1 MTQSSM
7 QTSTRTLSYCQG
19 LSEGLVQAMER
30 DDRIFVTGIG
40 VDYSS
45 AVFGSTAEAVKRFG
59 PARIFDA
66 PAMENALTGI
76 VIGAAAMG
84 KRPMIIHL
92 RNDFMFLA
100 FDQMINLAAKWKYMY
115 GQNAGTLPLVVRGV
129 VGRGWGQGA
138 THSQSLHGV
147 LAHFPGLTVLAPA
160 TPADAK
166 GMMLAAF
173 EAERPTV
180 IIEHRRLYDVTGPV
194 DAAPVATLIGKA
206 FVRRPGRDVTIV
218 ACSVMLQEAM
228 LAANDLAARG
238 IEAEVVDVATVRPLD
253 VETIAQSIRKTG
265 RLIAVDTDWEFCGLT
280 AEIAAIAAERCLQN
294 LKAPVC
300 RLGFADSPAP
310 VSMPLEDAFYPKAA
324 SIARAALAMCG
335 TSDEGMA
342 FSAHIDDFKGPY

>member
-1 MTQSSM
+1 MTEPAGD
-7 QTSTRTLSYCQG
+7 TTRTLTYCEA

-30 DDRIFVTGIG
+30 DERIFVTGIG

-45 AVFGSTAEAVKRFG
+45 AVFGSTAKAVKQFG
-59 PARIFDA
+59 KARIFDA

-76 VIGAAAMG
+76 AIGAAAMG
-84 KRPMIIHL
+84 KRPMLIHL

-115 GQNAGTLPLVVRGV
+115 GEQATSLPIVIRGI

-166 GMMLAAF
+166 GMILAAF

-180 IIEHRRLYDVTGPV
+180 IIEHRRLYDTKGPV
-194 DAAPVATLIGKA
+194 DERPVATPIGRS
-206 FVRRPGRDVTIV
+206 FVRRPGRDVSIV
-218 ACSVMLQEAM
+218 ACSVMLHEAM
-228 LAANDLAARG
+228 LAANDLAQRG

-253 VETIAQSIRKTG
+253 IETIANSVKKTG
-265 RLIAVDTDWEFCGLT
+265 RLVVADTDWEFCGLA
-280 AEIAAIAAERCLQN
+280 AEIAAIAAERCLMQM
-294 LKAPVC
+294 KAPVC
-300 RLGFADSPAP
+300 RLGFADCPAP
-310 VSMPLEDAFYPKAA
+310 VSQPLEDAFYPKAA
-324 SIARAALAMCG
+324 SITRAALALCG
-335 TSDEGMA
+335 ASEEGMT
-342 FSAHIDDFKGPY
+342 FSAHVDDFKGPY